1 MEQGFELPDHDAFEA
16 EIPEPFKI
24 SNTIVQLDLSNARA
38 LRSISDDIGYLV
50 DVINQQ
56 SRKINLLM
64 AHILMQEDDPLHR
77 HNTLSFGG
85 SRLTFYSSMPL
96 EKKQLLRIKIFLR
109 EEASAVY
116 CYGRI
121 IDLVTEQDRLLVT
134 VEYALLREEDRELL
148 IRAGMH
154 EQSRQLRE
162 RAEKKHQLT

>member
-1 MEQGFELPDHDAFEA
+1 
-16 EIPEPFKI
+16 
-24 SNTIVQLDLSNARA
+24 
-38 LRSISDDIGYLV
+38 
-50 DVINQQ
+50 
-56 SRKINLLM
+56 
-64 AHILMQEDDPLHR
+64 MQEDDPQYR

-121 IDLVTEQDRLLVT
+121 IDLVSDQDRLLVT